1 MQSSRLEKQKKG
13 GVREEAAASMHAPH
27 ILTNAHFL
35 YLQAACNASTSA
47 HSYFST
53 SLRGGEADELSHL
66 CYIILNMG
74 TIRLDLD
81 SINPGISRICDH
93 SVPEFRL
100 QAWK

>member
-1 MQSSRLEKQKKG
+1 
-13 GVREEAAASMHAPH
+13 MHAPH

-74 TIRLDLD
+74 AIRLDLD
-81 SINPGISRICDH
+81 SINPGIS
-93 SVPEFRL
+93 
-100 QAWK
+100 